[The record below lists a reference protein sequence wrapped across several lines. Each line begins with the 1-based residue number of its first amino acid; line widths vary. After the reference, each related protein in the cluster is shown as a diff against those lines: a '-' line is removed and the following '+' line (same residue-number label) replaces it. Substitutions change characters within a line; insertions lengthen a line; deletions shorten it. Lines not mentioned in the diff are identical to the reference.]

1 MKVSRSSVS
10 RPQQKRPP
18 MSALG
23 HKQTSRPAW
32 TLSAL
37 PPKADIRFQSSI
49 NNTVDSLIGFSRRS
63 RLHRKR
69 GERMIRKPRVVT
81 FRLDEATW
89 DFVRQL
95 VPYTR
100 YGNTSS
106 FIREGIELLLR
117 QEDEQPS
124 GWTAGRPRR
133 G

>member
-1 MKVSRSSVS
+1 VHRS
-10 RPQQKRPP
+10 KTGPP
-18 MSALG
+18 TSASG

-63 RLHRKR
+63 RLHANEE
-69 GERMIRKPRVVT
+69 ERVTRKPRVVT
-81 FRLDEATW
+81 FRLDQATW
-89 DFVRQL
+89 DWMREL

-100 YGNTSS
+100 YGNASS
-106 FIREGIELLLR
+106 FIREGIDLLLKR
-117 QEDEQPS
+117 EEEQPS